1 MRSKPDN
8 AAALTTVRQQSG
20 SSALSRRAEGH
31 PRSDY
36 MNARSMIRLL
46 ALWSILLGAG
56 AQAAVSI
63 TAATGGTNISAD
75 RAQNGAASAFTTL
88 GDIAIQEGAT
98 GDFAS
103 ASARTLILTV
113 PSGWQFNSGVGTAT
127 ATRVSGSGANEVSVN
142 SISITANT
150 ITVTYTVSG

>member
-1 MRSKPDN
+1 MRSKPEY
-8 AAALTTVRQQSG
+8 AALTTDRRPSDRP
-20 SSALSRRAEGH
+20 ALSRRAEGH

-88 GDIAIQEGAT
+88 ADIAIQEGAR
-98 GDFAS
+98 S
-103 ASARTLILTV
+103 EERR
-113 PSGWQFNSGVGTAT
+113 VGKAW
-127 ATRVSGSGANEVSVN
+127 R
-142 SISITANT
+142 
-150 ITVTYTVSG
+150 